1 MVVGKFCE
9 RFARLRADRSCREAK
24 ARRGGET
31 RGAGGLGESLGALP
45 RGAATSDDAAPSGAH
60 ASSTADHARILAADY
75 GGDMT
80 DKSLL
85 AVEDIPAVAAVGFG
99 GLELGFVVGLDIFVA
114 ELLAPAA
121 VGGEGDDG
129 ELDADVGGDGL
140 FYNLPSLFFSGPPRQ
155 KPHAAPLPH
164 VPAAA
169 AGLAARS
176 FVADVGDAR
185 LVSLRTS
192 RYSRPAG

>member
-1 MVVGKFCE
+1 
-9 RFARLRADRSCREAK
+9 
-24 ARRGGET
+24 
-31 RGAGGLGESLGALP
+31 
-45 RGAATSDDAAPSGAH
+45 
-60 ASSTADHARILAADY
+60 
-75 GGDMT
+75 MT

-140 FYNLPSLFFSGPPRQ
+140 VLEVLWAFS
-155 KPHAAPLPH
+155 A
-164 VPAAA
+164 
-169 AGLAARS
+169 
-176 FVADVGDAR
+176 
-185 LVSLRTS
+185 
-192 RYSRPAG
+192 